1 MEDVAASVAGASVS
15 LTISRMTIPA
25 RAATSMKLFSER
37 KLART
42 KILRISPPTLKTKSL
57 IVGTPSAHVS
67 VVLGHYAWD
76 ERKRSLTVEN
86 MTKWLLASAACG
98 LLSLASAHAVT
109 VGPLGMSYTS
119 DSQYLIGTVLPGDN
133 TQNGQVARD
142 VAMTNQLLSMSN
154 AVNNQTSLNNSLYS
168 RTTWPGGPSATA
180 TGAVAFDQ
188 AAIQGNATIGGN
200 SVLLSGGFVNLTLG
214 GTFQYL
220 VVAYDGDHAGLAVYD
235 ISSFHAGD
243 TIQLYA
249 FAHPDSAHPG
259 DLLGGTSGQYFM
271 TSFTLLNPL
280 GVPDG
285 GATVMLLGAGLG
297 ALGIV
302 RRYLTR

>member
-1 MEDVAASVAGASVS
+1 MS
-15 LTISRMTIPA
+15 L
-25 RAATSMKLFSER
+25 LFSG
-37 KLART
+37 
-42 KILRISPPTLKTKSL
+42 ITLGAK
-57 IVGTPSAHVS
+57 
-67 VVLGHYAWD
+67 
-76 ERKRSLTVEN
+76 EKRSLTMKN
-86 MTKWLLASAACG
+86 TTKWLLASAACG
-98 LLSLASAHAVT
+98 LLSLASAQAIT
-109 VGPLGMSYTS
+109 VGPLGMSYTN

-154 AVNNQTSLNNSLYS
+154 LINNQTTVNNSLYS
-168 RTTWPGGPSATA
+168 RTTWPGGPAATA
-180 TGAVAFDQ
+180 VGAVPFTQSD
-188 AAIQGNATIGGN
+188 ITGGNTIGGT
-200 SVLLSGGFVNLTLG
+200 SVLLSGGIVNITLG
-214 GTFQYL
+214 GTYQYL
-220 VVAYDGDHAGLAVYD
+220 VAAYDGDHAGVAVYD

-249 FAHPDSAHPG
+249 FAQPDSAHPG

-285 GATVMLLGAGLG
+285 GTTVMLLGMGLG
-297 ALGIV
+297 ALGMV

>member
-1 MEDVAASVAGASVS
+1 
-15 LTISRMTIPA
+15 
-25 RAATSMKLFSER
+25 MKM
-37 KLART
+37 K
-42 KILRISPPTLKTKSL
+42 
-57 IVGTPSAHVS
+57 
-67 VVLGHYAWD
+67 
-76 ERKRSLTVEN
+76 N

-98 LLSLASAHAVT
+98 LLSLATAQAVT
-109 VGPLGMSYTS
+109 VGPLGMSYQQ
-119 DSQYLIGTVLPGDN
+119 DSQYLVGTVIPGDN

-142 VAMTNQLLSMSN
+142 VAMTNQLLSMGS
-154 AVNNQTSLNNSLYS
+154 QTQTTLNNSLYS
-168 RTTWPGGPSATA
+168 RTTWPGGPAATA
-180 TGAVAFDQ
+180 TGAVAFNQ
-188 AAIQGNATIGGN
+188 ADITGGASHGGN
-200 SVLLSGGFVNLTLG
+200 SVVLSGGIVSITLG

-220 VVAYDGDHAGLAVYD
+220 VAAYDGSHAGVAVYD

-249 FAHPDSAHPG
+249 FGHPDPNNSG
-259 DLLGGTSGQYFM
+259 DLIGGTSGQYFM

-280 GVPDG
+280 TVPDG